1 MRKADQEKLRENR
14 FGAGERRSSG
24 ACKHCFSI
32 PHSCLAAPGITYDW
46 SVVTVISI
54 TACMVL

>member
-1 MRKADQEKLRENR
+1 MRKADQEKLGKKRV
-14 FGAGERRSSG
+14 GAGERRSSG

-46 SVVTVISI
+46 LVVTVISI
-54 TACMVL
+54 IACMVL